1 MRVTVIDYGFGNLR
15 SVAKALEAAGAE
27 VCVSAE
33 AADLRRADRLVLP
46 GVGAFAAG
54 MANLLKT
61 GLIDVLTREVR
72 EADKPLLAICLGMQL
87 LARESEE
94 DGWHAGLGWLPARVV
109 EFDTRASGLKVP
121 HMGWNEIVPRPGLPF
136 FVGLGSRPT
145 FYFVHSYHLAPDDP
159 RLTVA
164 TCDYGGVFPAAVWH
178 ANILA
183 TQFHPEKSQDNGL
196 RLLRNFLAWSPAA
209 C

>member
-1 MRVTVIDYGFGNLR
+1 MLVTDIDYGEGNLR
-15 SVAKALEAAGAE
+15 TVANALEAARAD
-27 VCVSAE
+27 VCVSADV
-33 AADLRRADRLVLP
+33 ADLRRADRLVLP

-54 MANLLKT
+54 MANLMET
-61 GLIDVLTREVR
+61 GLVDALTREVR
-72 EADKPLLAICLGMQL
+72 EGGKPLLAICLGMQL

-121 HMGWNEIVPRPGLPF
+121 HMGWNEIVPRGEVPF
-136 FVGLGSRPT
+136 LAGFGPKPT
-145 FYFVHSYHLAPDDP
+145 FYFVHSYHLAPDDAAM
-159 RLTVA
+159 TAA
-164 TCDYGGVFPAAVWH
+164 TCDYGGAFPAAVWH

-196 RLLRNFLAWSPAA
+196 RLLRNFLAWNPAT